1 MFEQA
6 KNMMDNAIS
15 HNDALSQ
22 IESQRAPQPPWRR
35 VANIVILVAVIGV
48 FVAFLMSR

>member
-22 IESQRAPQPPWRR
+22 IEGQRAPQRPWRR
-35 VANIVILVAVIGV
+35 ALNIGLLVAAIGV
-48 FVAFLMSR
+48 FIVFLMSR